1 MVDIS
6 LPSLP
11 SRRDVLLQLVGTK
24 KRRVISV
31 GVLYAVLLW
40 VYQTG
45 NIPYPPITRIS
56 EEGLLTMYDMSES
69 ERGMLLFGLA
79 VAPPVYLIEERALD
93 MVYSPD
99 TKTLRVL
106 DPEGQTEQ
114 EWQIGA
120 DKWANMRV
128 RGGSKLGYRRTLK
141 GRVYYALSYDPETNV
156 AVCTY
161 EGYLDAGQL
170 RSVLDMVLKHLDEVA
185 QEAREKQRLENN
197 QRELVRESVKRE
209 MRAVGDKIDG
219 LDPALM
225 DGDGYNKAR
234 DNLGLEPESLLDREE
249 TVEEELGVEV
259 DDLYQASRGSEDSEE
274 SGSAESSSSGSSS
287 SKAETNGEA
296 EYVDASAAFGAEE
309 GDA

>member
-11 SRRDVLLQLVGTK
+11 SRRDVLLGLVGTR

-40 VYQTG
+40 VYRTG
-45 NIPYPPITRIS
+45 QIPYPPLTRIS
-56 EEGLLTMYDMSES
+56 EEGLLTMYDMTEG

-79 VAPPVYLIEERALD
+79 VAPPVYLIENWALE
-93 MVYSPD
+93 MVYSPE
-99 TKTLRVL
+99 TKTLRIL

-128 RGGSKLGYRRTLK
+128 RGGSKLGSRRTLSGK
-141 GRVYYALSYDPETNV
+141 VYYALAYYPEENV

-170 RSVLDMVLKHLDEVA
+170 RTVLDMVLKHLDEVA
-185 QEAREKQRLENN
+185 EEAREKQRLENN
-197 QRELVRESVKRE
+197 QRELVREGVKTE

-219 LDPALM
+219 LDPALI

-234 DNLGLEPESLLDREE
+234 DNLGLEPDSLLSREE
-249 TVEEELGVEV
+249 TIEEELGLDIEE
-259 DDLYQASRGSEDSEE
+259 LYGDPRDSGESEE
-274 SGSAESSSSGSSS
+274 TDSSGGSSSS
-287 SKAETNGEA
+287 SKAETNGSG
-296 EYVDASAAFGAEE
+296 EYVDASEAFGAG